1 MRQRRVMGA
10 PARPC
15 PPPAPLAPC
24 RPPSHRALTPC
35 PSALVK
41 PLPIFPDVLKNWWVK
56 CWAKKANIRLV
67 PRGSASNLCRSRNLS
82 ARSWASGSCRFPAE
96 DGGDA
101 GAPAGASGA
110 VGAQAQALGCGG
122 AAAGTDP
129 VLLCKPSRV
138 HRLVVPVLRRAR
150 TFGPHGR
157 GAVVWHGWENAGVV
171 ADVGVGLPAD
181 VAVVGVK
188 GGGAGDEVGTN
199 WKERAVSAAG
209 QHPDPQEP
217 GGGGQRARPRPAVL
231 CPPPKPSLLGA
242 AVPCRS
248 RGVVLLHEVDSC
260 MTN

>member
-1 MRQRRVMGA
+1 MTGA

-15 PPPAPLAPC
+15 PPPAPLAPR

-41 PLPIFPDVLKNWWVK
+41 PRPIFPDVLKNWWVK

-82 ARSWASGSCRFPAE
+82 ARNWASGSCRFPAE

-110 VGAQAQALGCGG
+110 VRAQPHSKAWALGSFG
-122 AAAGTDP
+122 AAPGMDP

-138 HRLVVPVLRRAR
+138 HRLVVLVLRRAR
-150 TFGPHGR
+150 TFCPHGR
-157 GAVVWHGWENAGVV
+157 GAVVWHRWEDAGVV

-188 GGGAGDEVGTN
+188 GGGAGDEISTN
-199 WKERAVSAAG
+199 WKERAVSAVG
-209 QHPDPQEP
+209 RHPDPAGIP
-217 GGGGQRARPRPAVL
+217 GTRR
-231 CPPPKPSLLGA
+231 
-242 AVPCRS
+242 
-248 RGVVLLHEVDSC
+248 
-260 MTN
+260 